1 MISPGLDNR
10 LRQHGRRAGLMVG
23 LSMALTIAVC
33 IGGFVWIYAQVEP
46 FTKDFV
52 DAATV
57 APTRES
63 QANNSDEETENEP
76 TAEPE
81 NQDAGGNSGDEAPPE
96 EPTQEPEPTPT
107 PDSFQA
113 THRVSSEVTIN
124 FRPGPGVNS
133 GAPVSTLDP
142 GTDLQYLNE
151 TEDSQDPDADGDT
164 SWLRFR
170 TEDGLEGWIRQIDVE
185 PVNPGQ

>member
-1 MISPGLDNR
+1 
-10 LRQHGRRAGLMVG
+10 MVG

-33 IGGFVWIYAQVEP
+33 IGGFVWIYAQAEP

-63 QANNSDEETENEP
+63 QANNDEEANNEP
-76 TAEPE
+76 TAQPE
-81 NQDAGGNSGDEAPPE
+81 DEVANADGDQPQA
-96 EPTQEPEPTPT
+96 EPTEQPVPTSTPE
-107 PDSFQA
+107 SFQA

-133 GAPVSTLDP
+133 GTPLDTLQP
-142 GTDLQYLNE
+142 GTELQFLNE
-151 TEDSQDPDADGDT
+151 TEASQDPDADGDT
-164 SWLRFR
+164 TWLRFR
-170 TEDGLEGWIRQIDVE
+170 REDGVEGWIRQIDVE
-185 PVNPGQ
+185 PVNSGQ

>member
-1 MISPGLDNR
+1 
-10 LRQHGRRAGLMVG
+10 MVG

-46 FTKDFV
+46 FTSDFV

-63 QANNSDEETENEP
+63 ASSDED
-76 TAEPE
+76 EPE
-81 NQDAGGNSGDEAPPE
+81 GEETPESDGEDEGGGSGDENADE
-96 EPTQEPEPTPT
+96 EPTEEPEPTET
-107 PDSFQA
+107 PDGFQA
-113 THRVSSEVTIN
+113 THVVSSEVTIN

-133 GAPVSTLDP
+133 GDPVAQLTP
-142 GTDLQYLNE
+142 GTELQYLDE
-151 TEDSQDPDADGDT
+151 TEASQDPDADGDT

-185 PVNPGQ
+185 PVNAGQ

>member
-1 MISPGLDNR
+1 
-10 LRQHGRRAGLMVG
+10 MVG

-57 APTRES
+57 APTREAS
-63 QANNSDEETENEP
+63 SNDNEDGAP
-76 TAEPE
+76 VEAQTAEP
-81 NQDAGGNSGDEAPPE
+81 DGGGSGDEQPAD
-96 EPTQEPEPTPT
+96 EPTEEPEPTET
-107 PDSFQA
+107 PDAFQA
-113 THRVSSEVTIN
+113 THIVSSEVTIN

-133 GAPVSTLDP
+133 GEPVGQLLP
-142 GTDLQYLNE
+142 GTELQYLDE

-185 PVNPGQ
+185 PVNAGQ